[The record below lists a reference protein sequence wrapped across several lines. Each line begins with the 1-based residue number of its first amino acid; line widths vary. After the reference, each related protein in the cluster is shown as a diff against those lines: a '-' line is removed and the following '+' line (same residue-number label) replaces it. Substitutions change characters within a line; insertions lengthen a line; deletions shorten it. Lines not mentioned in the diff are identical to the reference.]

1 MTFPGPNFEEKQQKH
16 KMLIKQALLAP
27 IWTRICVPCIVFC
40 GESDGDIPGAK
51 FWAKTNKIEE
61 THIWLNNKEHI
72 TKCSENNKNFL
83 LKRTKEG

>member
-51 FWAKTNKIEE
+51 FWEKTSKIEQ
-61 THIWLNNKEHI
+61 THFLIKTLKKKQQKKKNKGE
-72 TKCSENNKNFL
+72 
-83 LKRTKEG
+83 

>member
-1 MTFPGPNFEEKQQKH
+1 MTFPGPSFEEKQQKH

-51 FWAKTNKIEE
+51 FWEKTSKIEQ
-61 THIWLNNKEHI
+61 TH
-72 TKCSENNKNFL
+72 F
-83 LKRTKEG
+83 